1 MDIFEQLYFTKEQI
15 FFIDFLIKIY
25 FLLDYYT
32 HVFLSFFFFFNIH
45 LFLDVDPH
53 FYLEK
58 QNQFSDDSISL
69 HRGWL
74 LNCVAKRILMTSK
87 REKKQKLFPFWNP
100 NSFNLL
106 NSINGSKD
114 IVFHWF
120 VICQTGVVN
129 HLRFWWILAIPITN
143 SKLFSTTKT
152 RKQKR
157 CMTSVS

>member
-1 MDIFEQLYFTKEQI
+1 MDIFEQLYFTEDQI
-15 FFIDFLIKIY
+15 FFTDFLIKIY
-25 FLLDYYT
+25 FLLVYYT
-32 HVFLSFFFFFNIH
+32 HLFLFFFFFNTY
-45 LFLDVDPH
+45 LFLDVDTH

-58 QNQFSDDSISL
+58 QNQFSNDSISL

-87 REKKQKLFPFWNP
+87 KEKKQKLFPFWNL

-120 VICQTGVVN
+120 VICQTGIVN

-143 SKLFSTTKT
+143 SIAILNN
-152 RKQKR
+152 
-157 CMTSVS
+157 